1 MTDKDVEKL
10 VENFGKTL
18 ADDGEALGI
27 AIALSKTDSKN
38 LAMSCHASL
47 LEMGYLLSKAVETIM
62 NSLTTEEEIDEFSRG
77 LVGSMRFL
85 NDKKR
90 RSKKHLH

>member
-1 MTDKDVEKL
+1 MTDKDVNSL

-27 AIALSKTDSKN
+27 AVALSNKDSKN

-47 LEMGYLLSKAVETIM
+47 FEMGYLLSKAVATISD
-62 NSLTTEEEIDEFSRG
+62 SLKTEEDKMEFSRG
-77 LVGSMRFL
+77 LVGSMNYL
-85 NDKKR
+85 NDKKFGR
-90 RSKKHLH
+90 KNRLH